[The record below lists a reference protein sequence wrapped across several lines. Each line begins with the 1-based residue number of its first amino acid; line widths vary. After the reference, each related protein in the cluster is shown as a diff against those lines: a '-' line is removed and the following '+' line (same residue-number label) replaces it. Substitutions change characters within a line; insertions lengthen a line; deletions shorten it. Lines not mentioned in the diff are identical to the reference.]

1 MFLPRDRATP
11 AIPPHS
17 SSICCSSS
25 FSLLLLHL
33 HLLFSGSH
41 RFDSTSLCFAP
52 TPCGLECTFSLHERA
67 PCLRNY
73 ARTQGPPC
81 RAIRIATVIAK
92 QPSICASAFAFRP
105 TQSRVVRGLSALARF
120 AAPCERMDHEDARP
134 VWTRWC
140 PIFLMDTRC
149 APLVWLLAY

>member
-1 MFLPRDRATP
+1 MFLPPERATP
-11 AIPPHS
+11 AIPLHS

-33 HLLFSGSH
+33 RLLFSGSH

-52 TPCGLECTFSLHERA
+52 TPCGLECAFSLHERA

-81 RAIRIATVIAK
+81 RAIRIATVIPK
-92 QPSICASAFAFRP
+92 QSSICAVRP
-105 TQSRVVRGLSALARF
+105 THSRVDRRLSAIARF
-120 AAPCERMDHEDARP
+120 AAPGEGMDHEDARP

-140 PIFLMDTRC
+140 LIFLMDTRC
-149 APLVWLLAY
+149 APLVWILAF